1 MAALLAHVA
10 GRAFLSSRR
19 KRPVATIPND
29 RFADRLSTA
38 AAARSALI
46 AAFKPKPAQ
55 PAIGP
60 IDRAGERAAHL
71 KQVRNDRA
79 EAKAAR
85 KAATLAGQEAAA
97 QAIAD
102 LEAAALS
109 AKRGERKERKALSAA
124 EAKAKR
130 DARYAARQARR

>member
-1 MAALLAHVA
+1 MANAPHD
-10 GRAFLSSRR
+10 
-19 KRPVATIPND
+19 N
-29 RFADRLSTA
+29 FADRLSTA

-46 AAFKPKPAQ
+46 AAFKPKPSQ

-71 KQVRNDRA
+71 KQVRSARA
-79 EAKAAR
+79 ETKAAR
-85 KAATLAGQEAAA
+85 KAVTLADQEAAA
-97 QAIAD
+97 RAIAD
-102 LEAAALS
+102 LEAEALG
-109 AKRGERKERKALSAA
+109 AKRGERKARKALSAA